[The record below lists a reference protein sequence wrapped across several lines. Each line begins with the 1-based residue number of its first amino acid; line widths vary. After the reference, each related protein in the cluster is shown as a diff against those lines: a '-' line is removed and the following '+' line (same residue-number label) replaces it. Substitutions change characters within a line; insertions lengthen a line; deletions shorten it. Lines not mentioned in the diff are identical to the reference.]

1 MMQRFCAAAAG
12 SLFLQNNSNNIIQQV
27 RGERVLDERE
37 MSEWATFFSG
47 LDRKASG
54 PVCKSCSSLRQQKSF
69 ILHELL
75 PDGLRLSENR
85 PARQLEALLTSLQLN
100 SVRLLYPFESLR
112 EAAAFDVFPRGDT
125 HWTDFGA
132 AVVLDALWPLLWPGK
147 MNQRP
152 ATSAEFKMEFRNA
165 DLLSKLGGI
174 CVEVQPVAVGR
185 AGGYRRE
192 ESNNM
197 NGTGRVQ
204 RFVSTQPSAG
214 GHVFLA
220 HDSFGDWLIPFL
232 ADPQRPLDKMEP
244 ECSAGVVK
252 WRDAAHNPH
261 RTSRALSCSAVTSCR
276 LNY

>member
-1 MMQRFCAAAAG
+1 
-12 SLFLQNNSNNIIQQV
+12 
-27 RGERVLDERE
+27 

-47 LDRKASG
+47 LDRKASRTG
-54 PVCKSCSSLRQQKSF
+54 LQIVFLIAPAKEC
-69 ILHELL
+69 ILHEFL
-75 PDGLRLSENR
+75 PDGLRLSENC
-85 PARQLEALLTSLQLN
+85 PARQLEALLTSLQLD
-100 SVRLLYPFESLR
+100 VRPLYPFESLR

-132 AVVLDALWPLLWPGK
+132 AVVLDALWPLLWPGRI
-147 MNQRP
+147 NERP

-220 HDSFGDWLIPFL
+220 DDLFGDWLISFL
-232 ADPQRPLDKMEP
+232 ANSRRPLRQNGARMFRRR
-244 ECSAGVVK
+244 G
-252 WRDAAHNPH
+252 
-261 RTSRALSCSAVTSCR
+261 
-276 LNY
+276 